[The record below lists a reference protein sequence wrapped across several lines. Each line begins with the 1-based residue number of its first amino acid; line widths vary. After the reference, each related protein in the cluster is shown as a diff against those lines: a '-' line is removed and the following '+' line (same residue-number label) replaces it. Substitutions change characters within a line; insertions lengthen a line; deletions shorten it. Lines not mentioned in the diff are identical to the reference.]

1 VVLTSVEILAVA
13 VLHVACSVAEAH
25 GRARSYSSNRSLN
38 DIDSCHSVIFS
49 GSTQQPR
56 DINANDV
63 LLHTDS
69 YAYRNAMLILVSQYT
84 VLYNCLICI
93 VLCYVNSLKTY

>member
-1 VVLTSVEILAVA
+1 MVLTSVEILAVA
-13 VLHVACSVAEAH
+13 VLHVACSVAEAL

-49 GSTQQPR
+49 VLTQQPR

-63 LLHTDS
+63 LLFVCVQKR
-69 YAYRNAMLILVSQYT
+69 YAYPGLTIHCAIQLLDLYCAML
-84 VLYNCLICI
+84 C
-93 VLCYVNSLKTY
+93 